1 VSALAPTSAEFD
13 APRGWAPPR
22 RRTPVLGALAL
33 AHALVIWLLLLQPGV
48 RDTSAAPAEV
58 TVRLLGER
66 KAPPQP
72 ALPRE
77 MPLLAPPIPTVARID
92 PPTIE
97 LAPPSAQAQPAP
109 PQPTAAPV
117 SLPTPDAAASAPPAP
132 LPAPVPRTVAISQVQ
147 YLVPPAPEYPL
158 ASRRLRET
166 GTVHLRVLVD
176 AQGRPQQVVVQRESG
191 HPRLDESARA
201 AVEAARFKPY
211 TENGR
216 PQPFWVVVPIA
227 FE

>member
-1 VSALAPTSAEFD
+1 VSALAPTSAELD

-22 RRTPVLGALAL
+22 PRTRVLGALAL
-33 AHALVIWLLLLQPGV
+33 AHAAVIWLLLQHPGV
-48 RDTSAAPAEV
+48 REASASTVEV

-72 ALPRE
+72 VLPPD
-77 MPLLAPPIPTVARID
+77 MPLPAPPIPTVARIE

-97 LAPPSAQAQPAP
+97 LAPPSAQMQPAP
-109 PQPTAAPV
+109 PQAAAAPV
-117 SLPTPDAAASAPPAP
+117 SLPVPDTAASAPPAP
-132 LPAPVPRTVAISQVQ
+132 PPAPIPRTVAITEVQ
-147 YLVPPAPEYPL
+147 YLVPPAPDYPL

-166 GTVHLRVLVD
+166 GTVQLRVLVD

-191 HPRLDESARA
+191 HPRLDQAARA
-201 AVEAARFKPY
+201 AVDAARFKPY